1 MHRSTPGAFEK
12 NGVYYKEVQD
22 IRAKDKVL
30 ALNEKTGEERYSV
43 VKQTFILEAD
53 EIYELTYEDGTLV
66 ETTWNHPFYVHGKGW
81 TKAEN
86 LVAGDVSRTEGNGSL
101 KITRVRVLER
111 AETVYNFEV
120 EEDHNYYVSE
130 AGVLVHNE
138 AGCEGFGIA
147 IAISEK
153 CGSNRRCIDEN
164 YKAYQ
169 KGKLLGAQHAP
180 IAAPFV
186 GLAAMAVAYAP
197 ELAVSA
203 YIGTGSGVGLGETL
217 TALIAGDAYMGNPIS
232 GPIRKGMTLYGRK
245 VRDFKVTIN
254 GSQYKASIDV
264 LLEDNFRVMIEKSRV
279 KAQYPKVLDFPDGKA
294 IPSEVI
300 DKQVKQWIK
309 WPGNKPPMKREPTQS
324 ELNLFNETID
334 AFPRGKNFE
343 N

>member
-86 LVAGDVSRTEGNGSL
+86 LVAGDVSRTERNGSL
-101 KITRVRVLER
+101 KMTRVRVLER

-186 GLAAMAVAYAP
+186 GLAAMAGVYAP
-197 ELAVSA
+197 ELAISA
-203 YIGTGSGVGLGETL
+203 YIRAGSGVSLGYLITDLVAGDATAGLSLTAPGRRMWRRAIKKIPRSWSLLPNKKTGSGLRFSDPVASGNKNGVRFD
-217 TALIAGDAYMGNPIS
+217 IGDPKSAFESQRVDHVIVRYNGKVI
-232 GPIRKGMTLYGRK
+232 GR
-245 VRDFKVTIN
+245 
-254 GSQYKASIDV
+254 
-264 LLEDNFRVMIEKSRV
+264 
-279 KAQYPKVLDFPDGKA
+279 DGKPLSRA
-294 IPSEVI
+294 IKEDPLRAHIPLAEY
-300 DKQVKQWIK
+300 VKWK
-309 WPGNKPPMKREPTQS
+309 TWYSP
-324 ELNLFNETID
+324 
-334 AFPRGKNFE
+334 
-343 N
+343 